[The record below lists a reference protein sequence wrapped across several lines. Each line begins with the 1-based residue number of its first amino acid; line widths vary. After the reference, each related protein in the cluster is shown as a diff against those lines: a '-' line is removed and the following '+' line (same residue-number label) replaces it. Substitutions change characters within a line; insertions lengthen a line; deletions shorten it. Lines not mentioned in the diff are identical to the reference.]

1 MHGEFRKG
9 QMHIIGHDDFFGQ
22 FLFPGIVVQVIH
34 TNPFLFTFI
43 LTARPFHMG
52 FPLEILVRLHVLEE
66 VMRFTKRV
74 YVIEMILLML
84 LQTRKEFVEADLCQ

>member
-1 MHGEFRKG
+1 
-9 QMHIIGHDDFFGQ
+9 
-22 FLFPGIVVQVIH
+22 
-34 TNPFLFTFI
+34 
-43 LTARPFHMG
+43 MG